1 MFVVP
6 SNGVPQERNRQRS
19 AWKHDDRDGTR
30 GAQPPGMATKTKRS
44 SEAWTVPLH
53 VIMWTT
59 MTVGFIM
66 TLVVLLMRR

>member
-1 MFVVP
+1 MP
-6 SNGVPQERNRQRS
+6 
-19 AWKHDDRDGTR
+19 
-30 GAQPPGMATKTKRS
+30 TKTNRP

-53 VIMWTT
+53 VIVWTT

>member
-1 MFVVP
+1 MVGDP
-6 SNGVPQERNRQRS
+6 SNRVPDSYAQQTQALWR
-19 AWKHDDRDGTR
+19 RDGTP
-30 GAQPPGMATKTKRS
+30 GAASDRMATKTKRP

>member
-1 MFVVP
+1 MACR
-6 SNGVPQERNRQRS
+6 NADAERAQELRS
-19 AWKHDDRDGTR
+19 ADGTA
-30 GAQPPGMATKTKRS
+30 GAVRDGMATKTKRP

>member
-1 MFVVP
+1 MP
-6 SNGVPQERNRQRS
+6 CRNAEAQRAQELRR
-19 AWKHDDRDGTR
+19 RDGTR
-30 GAQPPGMATKTKRS
+30 GAEPDEMLAKSKRT

-66 TLVVLLMRR
+66 TLVVLLMRK